1 MRHAVSNMFSPRDF
15 PLVALAI
22 GLLLQ
27 VSTTAKAEEGGSG
40 HYFPGSMAS
49 FMDGVAAEEAFIA
62 RLNVLSYDG
71 SVDADVPIPIAGLA
85 ALDVDVESKALGF
98 TVFWR
103 PPFEIGGNW
112 SYAASMTV
120 PFVDLAVGAD
130 VAIPNDPSGRTV
142 RRSDT
147 DSGLGDILLFPV
159 MLNYTFSPALSAN
172 FRLGIYAPTGDY
184 EVGALANTGK
194 NFWTI
199 EPTAALMYL
208 NPKTGIEASAFFGI
222 DFNTEN
228 DDTNYKSGEQAH
240 LEATLAQH
248 FPLWGGGASGGITG
262 FFYKQIS
269 GDSGSGA
276 NFGDFKAKAT
286 GIGPVISYSR
296 KLSSSDFIA
305 EFKWL
310 HESGVE
316 KRPEGNTLFLKV
328 MLKY

>member
-1 MRHAVSNMFSPRDF
+1 MGTHRKFCKLAT
-15 PLVALAI
+15 ALLTWAAL
-22 GLLLQ
+22 GHW
-27 VSTTAKAEEGGSG
+27 VTTAHAEEGGSG

-49 FMDGVAAEEAFIA
+49 FMDGVAPTEALIF
-62 RLNVLSYDG
+62 RLNLLNYDGSYDG
-71 SVDADVPIPIAGLA
+71 DVPVPIAGLA
-85 ALDVDVESKALGF
+85 ALDVDVESSAIGLTG
-98 TVFWR
+98 FWR
-103 PPFEIGGNW
+103 PPIEIGEHW
-112 SYAASMTV
+112 SYAVSMTI
-120 PFVDLAVGAD
+120 PFVDLTVEAD
-130 VAIPNDPSGRTV
+130 VGLPDDPMGRRA

-147 DSGLGDILLFPV
+147 ASGLGDILLFPI

-208 NPKTGIEASAFFGI
+208 NPKTGLDASAFFGI

-240 LEATLAQH
+240 LEGTLAQH
-248 FPLWGGGASGGITG
+248 FPLWGGGASLGITG
-262 FFYKQIS
+262 FWYKQIS

-276 NFGDFKAKAT
+276 NFGDFKAKSL
-286 GIGPVISYSR
+286 GIGPVVSYSR
-296 KLSSSDFIA
+296 KLSNSDFIA

-316 KRPEGNTLFLKV
+316 KRPEGDTLFLKV